1 MTAPAAPDD
10 WQRLDP
16 RILLIDPV
24 KAFRQF
30 VIPAAAAVIG
40 IGTQQPRW
48 LLLAT
53 PVIILGLLLAGTVPW
68 LTTWFRI
75 AEGQLVVRRGLLN
88 KRRLTAPLDRIRTVD
103 LEASLLHRLLGL
115 ERVQVGTGVD
125 DSRIE
130 LDALSSEQAGEL
142 RRFLLA
148 RSAVADVPPP
158 VEDADGAVAST
169 PTARPRAAAATEL
182 ARIDYAWLR
191 FAPFSLTRLVIVA
204 ATLGALSQFAD
215 DLPVFNPETGRA
227 VLDWLG
233 RHSLLLL
240 VPVLLLGF
248 LVAWVCVAVAG
259 YAMQWWD
266 MRLVRERE
274 NLHLTRGLF
283 TTNSTTMEEAR
294 VRGIE
299 LGEPILLR
307 MVSGAEL
314 KVLATGLE
322 ANLPH
327 VLPPCPTG
335 VATRVGGEILGTTAP
350 LTVGMTAHG
359 PAARRRCHVRNQ
371 WATVLVACGLVA
383 ALVWLDWPWWSVLAL
398 LPVAALGAGAA
409 ELEYRHLGHALTHD
423 HLVAGS
429 GGLTRLRTVLERDGV
444 IGWVVSQTWFQRRQ
458 GLATLIATTAAG
470 AEKVTI
476 SDVPLPVAVAFA
488 DRSTPGVLADF
499 LA

>member
-1 MTAPAAPDD
+1 MTPPVAPGD

-16 RILLIDPV
+16 KILLIDPV

-68 LTTWFRI
+68 LTTRFRI
-75 AEGQLVVRRGLLN
+75 ADGQLVVRRGLLN

-103 LEASLLHRLLGL
+103 LEASLLHRLLSL

-130 LDALSSEQAGEL
+130 LDALSSSQAGEL

-148 RSAVADVPPP
+148 RSAVADVPLA
-158 VEDADGAVAST
+158 EGAAHDQPGT
-169 PTARPRAAAATEL
+169 PAAPSPAPAATEL

-191 FAPFSLTRLVIVA
+191 FAPFSLARLVIVA

-215 DLPVFNPETGRA
+215 DLPIFNADNGRA
-227 VLDWLG
+227 LLDWFDA
-233 RHSLLLL
+233 HSLVLL
-240 VPVLLLGF
+240 VPLLLLGF
-248 LVAWVCVAVAG
+248 VVAWVLIAVAG

-266 MRLVRERE
+266 MRLVREQG
-274 NLHLTRGLF
+274 NLQLTRGLF

-294 VRGIE
+294 IRGVE
-299 LGEPILLR
+299 LVEPILLR
-307 MVSGAEL
+307 QAHGAEL

-322 ANLPH
+322 QNMPP
-327 VLPPCPTG
+327 VLPPCPTA
-335 VATRVGGEILGTTAP
+335 VAVRVGDEVLGTHEP
-350 LTVGMTAHG
+350 MLVPMSAHG

-371 WATVLVACGLVA
+371 WATLLLACGLVV
-383 ALVWLDWPWWSVLAL
+383 ALVWLAWPWWTVLAVL
-398 LPVAALGAGAA
+398 APVAALGAGAA
-409 ELEYRHLGHALTHD
+409 EQEYRHLGHALTND

-429 GGLTRLRTVLERDGV
+429 GGLSRIRTVLEREGI
-444 IGWVVSQTWFQRRQ
+444 IGWVVSQSWFQRRR
-458 GLATLIATTAAG
+458 GLATLVATTAAG
-470 AEKVTI
+470 AEKVTVA
-476 SDVPLPVAVAFA
+476 DVPLDVAVALA
-488 DRSTPGVLADF
+488 DRTTPGMLTDF